1 MSTATY
7 AAAKGRAVPLPTAR
21 SRTTAAPIANE
32 AERERIAGNYALVK
46 EHLPEIVPFIKELH
60 AVGLIDGL
68 RAIQNVQIIQ
78 GKEP

>member
-21 SRTTAAPIANE
+21 KPTAAPIANE

>member
-7 AAAKGRAVPLPTAR
+7 AAAKGRAAPLPTAR
-21 SRTTAAPIANE
+21 KPTAAPIASE
-32 AERERIAGNYALVK
+32 AERERIAKNVALHK
-46 EHLPEIVPFIKELH
+46 QHLPEFSPFLKALH

-68 RAIQNVQIIQ
+68 RAIQNVQLIQ